1 VAGCRA
7 SFFLSSEVEGAIG
20 KEEEGEEE
28 EEEEEEMAGA
38 LMSSK
43 LAKRV
48 LGTETPVMVQVF

>member
-1 VAGCRA
+1 MAGCRA
-7 SFFLSSEVEGAIG
+7 SYFLSSEVEGAIG
-20 KEEEGEEE
+20 KEDEDED
-28 EEEEEEMAGA
+28 EEEMAGA

>member
-1 VAGCRA
+1 MAGCRA

-20 KEEEGEEE
+20 EEEGEEE
-28 EEEEEEMAGA
+28 EEDEEEMAAA

-48 LGTETPVMVQVF
+48 LGTDTPVMVQVF